1 MELIYFSL
9 IKRLRRPLLMFCLVI
24 AFNLH
29 AQKDTLSLLH
39 ISDTHLMFNLEN
51 YDTDIVHHREHTRGY
66 KGGNVRFEKFM
77 QTAPIE
83 TGSDMIIATGDL
95 IDFFSATTTEGEAQE
110 YQVEQFARL
119 LDDYP
124 QPLLLTLGNHDIFSY
139 NWGKNKVIP
148 NQLETGRARATWIRN
163 FDCFRDG
170 TYYSR
175 TFEVGK
181 TNYRLIFL
189 DNSFYRFKK
198 EENMVNPYIDK
209 PQLHWLKDQLN
220 KTENEIVIILMHLQL
235 TEESALPESNNELYA
250 ALSEASSV
258 KLILAGHFHK
268 GSVKKFPTGNDH
280 EIVQVGTDALVN
292 SADNWRLIHL
302 TEDDILVSSM
312 GTKDNQLSIPVK

>member
-1 MELIYFSL
+1 MKFIYFSL
-9 IKRLRRPLLMFCLVI
+9 IKKLRKPLLAFCLVI
-24 AFNLH
+24 AFNIH
-29 AQKDTLSLLH
+29 AQKDTLTLLH
-39 ISDTHLMFNLEN
+39 ITDTHQMFNLEN
-51 YDTDIVHHREHTRGY
+51 YDKDIVHHREYTRGY
-66 KGGNVRFEKFM
+66 KDGNLNFKHFM
-77 QTAPIE
+77 ENTPEQ
-83 TGSDMIIATGDL
+83 TGSDMIVATGDL
-95 IDFFSATTTEGEAQE
+95 IDFFSSTTPQGEDLE
-110 YQVEQFARL
+110 YQVEEFARL
-119 LDDYP
+119 LDVYHN
-124 QPLLLTLGNHDIFSY
+124 PLFLTLGNHDIFSY
-139 NWGKNKVIP
+139 IWGENKVIP
-148 NQLETGRARATWIRN
+148 NQLQAERARATWIRN

-250 ALSEASSV
+250 ALSEASFV